1 MRTSNAAEVKQ
12 ALLAGK
18 IVAVPTDTVF
28 GLLVDGLNEAA
39 VEQLYMLKKRP
50 KSKSLIAFVSS
61 VQSAEQIVADI
72 PTFARKLIVDFWPG
86 ALTCIFR
93 TKEDSSFPF
102 LENEGSIAV
111 RMPNNKALLE
121 LLEDMGTVI
130 VSTSANVSGAKVLTT
145 ATMVEQQFGDGVL
158 VWDLQETS
166 GDIMASTIIDCQADN
181 TWKLIREGNITREK
195 IWRSLDEM

>member
-1 MRTSNAAEVKQ
+1 MKTSNAAEVKQ

-61 VQSAEQIVADI
+61 VQSAEQIVAVI
-72 PTFARKLIVDFWPG
+72 PTFARKLIADFWPG

-93 TKEDSSFPF
+93 TKKDSSFPF
-102 LENEGSIAV
+102 LENEESIAV

-121 LLEDMGTVI
+121 LLEDMETVI
-130 VSTSANVSGAKVLTT
+130 VSTSANVSGEKVLTT
-145 ATMVEQQFGDGVL
+145 VAMVEQQFGDEVL
-158 VWDLQETS
+158 VWELQETS

-181 TWKLIREGNITREK
+181 TWKLIREGTITREK
-195 IWRSLDEM
+195 IWRSLDKI

>member
-1 MRTSNAAEVKQ
+1 MRTSNAVEVKQ

-28 GLLVDGLNEAA
+28 GLLVDGLNEKA
-39 VEQLYMLKKRP
+39 VEQLYILKKRP
-50 KSKSLIAFVSS
+50 KSKSLIAFVNS
-61 VQSAEQIVADI
+61 VQSAEQIVEEI
-72 PTFARKLIVDFWPG
+72 PSFSRKLIADFWPG

-93 TKEDSSFPF
+93 TKKDSKFPF
-102 LENEGSIAV
+102 LENGESIAV

-121 LLEDMGTVI
+121 LLGGIETII

-145 ATMVEQQFGDGVL
+145 AAMVEQQFGDEVL
-158 VWDLQETS
+158 VWDIQETS

-195 IWRSLDEM
+195 IWRSLDKI